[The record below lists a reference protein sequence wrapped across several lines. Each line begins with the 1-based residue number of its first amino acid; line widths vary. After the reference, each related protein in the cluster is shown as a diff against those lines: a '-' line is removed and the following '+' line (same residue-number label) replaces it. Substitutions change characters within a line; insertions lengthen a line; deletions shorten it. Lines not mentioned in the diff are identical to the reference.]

1 MGRGEGLARLGG
13 LYIIARSFSA
23 HALRRSLAD
32 VLIRPLEKVRVMV
45 AVPRPASAD
54 CSRQSRVD
62 LARNCQASQG
72 GSHRSVY
79 GSGTR
84 YKSIIQLLS
93 ARKLR
98 VETVAFIRTV
108 IICFGLLSLPIGGFL
123 TNNALHADQPPL
135 EPFAFRVV
143 ATGLDF
149 PWEMTWGPDGF
160 LWVTERVGK
169 RVTRVRP
176 KDGKKTTALTIDD
189 VYQLDSGQDGVLG
202 MALHPELLTG
212 TGNDYVYLAYTY
224 DADVSANGP
233 NRRVK
238 IRRYT
243 YNAILHTLASPVDL
257 ITNLPASDDHNGG
270 RMVLGPDGKLYYT
283 IGDQGGNQFANFC
296 NPIRSQQLPTAAQVK
311 ARDWTTYQGKVL
323 RLNLD
328 GSIPKDN
335 PTIAGVVSHIYSY
348 GHRNPQG
355 IVFAPD
361 GTLYACEHGPKTDD
375 EVNLIEAGKN
385 YGWPHVAGEKD
396 DRAYVYGNWSA
407 STGPP
412 CSALTYS
419 TYTIPLS
426 VPQQKESE
434 WSHPDFVPPLKTL
447 YTVDNGYNFQ
457 DPSCALDE
465 QYYLCWPTVAP
476 SSLDFYTAN
485 ENGIPG
491 WENSLLMPTLKRGTL
506 YRLKLSSDRR
516 ATVGDAI
523 GYFKTPN
530 RYRDIALSPD
540 KRTLYLCTDS
550 EGGT

>member
-1 MGRGEGLARLGG
+1 MKR
-13 LYIIARSFSA
+13 YWIA
-23 HALRRSLAD
+23 L
-32 VLIRPLEKVRVMV
+32 
-45 AVPRPASAD
+45 
-54 CSRQSRVD
+54 
-62 LARNCQASQG
+62 
-72 GSHRSVY
+72 
-79 GSGTR
+79 
-84 YKSIIQLLS
+84 
-93 ARKLR
+93 
-98 VETVAFIRTV
+98 V
-108 IICFGLLSLPIGGFL
+108 IGFGVLSLPIGGFL
-123 TNNALHADQPPL
+123 TNHALHADEVPP

-176 KDGKKTTALTIDD
+176 SDGFKMVALTIPD
-189 VYQLDSGQDGVLG
+189 VYQMNSGQDGVLG

-224 DADVSANGP
+224 DADVSAGGP
-233 NRRVK
+233 SRRVK

-243 YNAILHTLASPVDL
+243 YNAKTHTLGNPLEL

-270 RMVLGPDGKLYYT
+270 RLVFGPDGKLYYA
-283 IGDQGGNQFANFC
+283 IGDQGGNQFANVC
-296 NPIRSQQLPTAAQVK
+296 IPIRSQELPTAAEVA

-335 PTIAGVVSHIYSY
+335 PTITPIRAASRATGVQSHIFSY

-355 IVFAPD
+355 IVFGLG

-375 EVNLIEAGKN
+375 EVNLIVAGKN

-407 STGPP
+407 STGVP

-419 TYTIPLS
+419 AYTIPPS
-426 VPQQKESE
+426 VPQQKEST

-457 DPSCALDE
+457 DPTCASDE
-465 QYYLCWPTVAP
+465 LYYICWPTVAP
-476 SSLDFYTAN
+476 SSLDFYTAD

-491 WENSLLMPTLKRGTL
+491 WSNSLLMTTLKRGTL
-506 YRLKLSSDRR
+506 YRLKLSRDGRT
-516 ATVGDAI
+516 AAGDAI

-530 RYRDIALSPD
+530 RYRDIALHPD
-540 KRTLYLCTDS
+540 KRRLYLCTDS
-550 EGGT
+550 EGVTSGPMGGHTATLTHPGAILEFRYTGRMSGVNGAAP